1 MLIHLHNYRIYPRA
15 AVRPSSKTK
24 QTSEFFLTTFNRQ
37 TKGIP
42 PKTMMTKGE
51 FIKSLGLVANRW
63 QCEQILK
70 LKHPPPPPENQFFL
84 IQHCILLK
92 FDFFY
97 YSRYRAI
104 DKIFWNILSS
114 A

>member
-1 MLIHLHNYRIYPRA
+1 
-15 AVRPSSKTK
+15 
-24 QTSEFFLTTFNRQ
+24 
-37 TKGIP
+37 
-42 PKTMMTKGE
+42 MMTKGE

-92 FDFFY
+92 FDFLY
-97 YSRYRAI
+97 YSRY
-104 DKIFWNILSS
+104 
-114 A
+114 